1 MSHELYTL
9 EEEIKSLLDCEVKV
23 TVNTMVRDDFLS
35 LISKSAVPYME
46 NSKEKL
52 LVLFN
57 TKLFPLTKRYEESQK
72 KNDQQKHHSFEF
84 FQEENSVEPT
94 QKRNKGESKIQPPSS
109 SNLPE
114 PSREQ
119 LLAKKLL
126 AEHAAEIQN
135 LSPPE
140 KEELIRY
147 FCKSIGVNV
156 QITPSAPA
164 QRV

>member
-72 KNDQQKHHSFEF
+72 KND
-84 FQEENSVEPT
+84 
-94 QKRNKGESKIQPPSS
+94 
-109 SNLPE
+109 
-114 PSREQ
+114 
-119 LLAKKLL
+119 
-126 AEHAAEIQN
+126 
-135 LSPPE
+135 
-140 KEELIRY
+140 
-147 FCKSIGVNV
+147 
-156 QITPSAPA
+156 
-164 QRV
+164 